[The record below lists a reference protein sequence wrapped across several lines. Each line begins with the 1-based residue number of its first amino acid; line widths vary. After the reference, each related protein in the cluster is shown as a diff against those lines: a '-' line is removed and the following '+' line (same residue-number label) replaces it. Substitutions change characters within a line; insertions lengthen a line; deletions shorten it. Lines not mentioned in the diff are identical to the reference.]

1 MNVSEETPLDR
12 AQEKREQIERELRKC
27 PDFQLY
33 LLTKSRKERARMG
46 RLLMEIPNFRLWRA
60 LSTSIERERRRRQ
73 RAPAKVFV
81 ARAAREEPPGT
92 NRQIEQ
98 LRSD

>member
-12 AQEKREQIERELRKC
+12 AQAKREQIERELRKC

-60 LSTSIERERRRRQ
+60 LSTSIEREQRSRQ

-81 ARAAREEPPGT
+81 ALAAREEPPGT
-92 NRQIEQ
+92 KRQVEQ
-98 LRSD
+98 LPSD

>member
-12 AQEKREQIERELRKC
+12 AQAKREQIERELRKC

-73 RAPAKVFV
+73 RTPAKVFV

-98 LRSD
+98 LPGD

>member
-12 AQEKREQIERELRKC
+12 AQAKREQIECELRKC

-60 LSTSIERERRRRQ
+60 LSTSIEREQRSRQ

-81 ARAAREEPPGT
+81 ALAAREEPPAT
-92 NRQIEQ
+92 KRQVEQ
-98 LRSD
+98 LPSD